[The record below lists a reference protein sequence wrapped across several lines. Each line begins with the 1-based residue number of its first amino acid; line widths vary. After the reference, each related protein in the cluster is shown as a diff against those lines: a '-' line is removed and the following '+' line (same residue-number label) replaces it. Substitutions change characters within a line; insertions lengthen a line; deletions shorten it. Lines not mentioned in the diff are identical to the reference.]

1 MTKLL
6 RAFYLGTRDGIAQPH
21 YLTSGMSWTDGKMN
35 EVYDRGVN
43 VGQALARFLPV
54 LLTLGAREPE

>member
-1 MTKLL
+1 MLSKL
-6 RAFYLGTRDGIAQPH
+6 RAFYFGACDGIDQPRD
-21 YLTSGMSWTDGKMN
+21 LSSGMTWDDREMN

>member
-21 YLTSGMSWTDGKMN
+21 YLTSGMTWTDGKMN

>member
-21 YLTSGMSWTDGKMN
+21 YLTSGMTWTDGKMN

-54 LLTLGAREPE
+54 LLSLGAREPE

>member
-1 MTKLL
+1 MLSKL
-6 RAFYLGTRDGIAQPH
+6 RAFYFGTRDGIAQPH

-54 LLTLGAREPE
+54 LLSLGAREPE

>member
-21 YLTSGMSWTDGKMN
+21 YLTSGVTWTDGKMN

-54 LLTLGAREPE
+54 LLSLGAREPE

>member
-21 YLTSGMSWTDGKMN
+21 YLTSGMTWTDGKMN

-43 VGQALARFLPV
+43 VGQAFARFLPV